1 MSKEQVSEK
10 WSTIRSD
17 MDSNNLMKYTPPPP
31 RNFTKIL
38 AAKKST
44 ILHVLSTVYIFFS
57 TAIDGIIEVP
67 LPLSNVNEY
76 FHLSS

>member
-17 MDSNNLMKYTPPPP
+17 MDSSNLIKYTPPPP
-31 RNFTKIL
+31 K
-38 AAKKST
+38 
-44 ILHVLSTVYIFFS
+44 LHKNIGCQKVNHIARPIYCVHFFS

-67 LPLSNVNEY
+67 LPLSNVKWV
-76 FHLSS
+76 